1 MEAELLEKESLAGEA
16 TAENLTSEPQEDTI
30 EVQEDTEAMMPEEML
45 NENDDKDE
53 AEEEEEVHS

>member
-16 TAENLTSEPQEDTI
+16 TAENLTSERQEDTI
-30 EVQEDTEAMMPEEML
+30 EVQEDTELMMLDEVL

-53 AEEEEEVHS
+53 GEEEE